1 MANTQTEVRPDH
13 EILIVGAGFSGI
25 GLGIKLKKNYLHDF
39 IILERADDLGGT
51 WRDNTYPGLTVDIPS
66 ASYSYPFEPNPDWTR
81 VYARGPEL
89 KAYADHC
96 ADKYD
101 VRRHIRFKQ
110 SVTRATYDEANNLWR
125 ITLADG
131 ATLTAR
137 YFVTATGALTA
148 PKMPDIEGV
157 ESFKGK
163 VIHTA
168 RWDHQHDLT
177 NERVAVIGTGATA
190 IQLIPEIVDKVQRI
204 DVYQR
209 TPIWLLP
216 KMDAVIPEWLKRAYR
231 FVPGLQKG
239 MRLLCNFLTELWVG
253 VGGAH
258 FKQFPWIFRWL
269 EEQSIK
275 HIRNQVND
283 PVLQAKL
290 IPTYNHFCK
299 RPSVSNVYYPVFN
312 RASVELITDPI
323 ARITPTGIETK
334 DGKVREIDTLIC
346 ATGFQV
352 FEPGTVPSCEIIGRG
367 GQEIG
372 DYWTKNRYKA
382 YQGITVPGYPN
393 YFMIFGP
400 YAIASG
406 SYFGMIDIQV
416 RHFLRCLKEARQRA
430 ANYVEI
436 KQRAHDEDFARVIRQ
451 RDNTVL
457 YSGNCASAH
466 TYYYDR
472 NGDGPLL
479 RPVTHFSM
487 WLRSFTFNLND
498 YDFAAK

>member
-1 MANTQTEVRPDH
+1 MEPAHARARPDH
-13 EILIVGAGFSGI
+13 EIIIVGAGFSGI
-25 GLGIKLKKNYLHDF
+25 GLGIQLKKNFLHDF
-39 IILERADDLGGT
+39 VILERAEDLGGT

-89 KAYADHC
+89 KAYADRC

-101 VRRHIRFKQ
+101 IRRHIRFRKA
-110 SVTRATYDEANNLWR
+110 VKRAVYDEVNNLWQL
-125 ITLADG
+125 TMADG
-131 ATLTAR
+131 ETMTAR
-137 YFVTATGALTA
+137 YFVSATGALTD

-157 ESFKGK
+157 NSFKGK

-168 RWDHQHDLT
+168 RWDHQHDLS

-190 IQLIPEIVDKVQRI
+190 IQLIPEIVEKVARL

-216 KMDAVIPEWLKRAYR
+216 KFDAIIPERLRTAYR
-231 FVPGLQKG
+231 VVPGLQKFA
-239 MRLLCNFLTELWVG
+239 RFLCTFLTELWIG
-253 VGGAH
+253 VGGVH
-258 FKQFPWIFRWL
+258 YKQFPWIYKWL
-269 EEQSIK
+269 EEQGIK
-275 HIRNQVND
+275 HIRQQVKD
-283 PVLQAKL
+283 PELQRKL

-312 RASVELITDPI
+312 RSDVELITDPI
-323 ARITPTGIETK
+323 VRITPSGIETR

-352 FEPGTVPSCEIIGRG
+352 FAPGTVPSCEIVGRG

-372 DYWTKNRYKA
+372 DYWTKHRYQA

-393 YFMIFGP
+393 YFMLFGP

-406 SYFGMIDIQV
+406 SYFGMIEIQV
-416 RHFLRCLKEARQRA
+416 RHFLRCLNAASKRA
-430 ANYVEI
+430 ANYVEV
-436 KQRAHDEDFARVIRQ
+436 KQDAHDADFARVLRQ
-451 RDNTVL
+451 RGNSVL
-457 YSGNCASAH
+457 YHGNCATAH

-479 RPVTHFSM
+479 RPVTHLAM
-487 WLRSFTFNLND
+487 WLRSFTFSLDD
-498 YDFAAK
+498 YVFATK